1 MPAQKITIQKCFF
14 WNRLQGKTPKTD
26 DGQTQETLAFVT
38 YEKSEPRHKSHKDR
52 LTMRFSSRPLALW
65 ISTAAA
71 SCSVFARSSSAFI
84 PTKRSAFVSAT
95 IAQQRRN
102 FSSSSLNMARV
113 ALCQFPV
120 SEDKDENH
128 KTASDYLHRAA
139 EKGAKLAVLPEIWN
153 GPYATSAFEEYS
165 EVLPDVGSTSADDS
179 PSTQLLM
186 KHAKETGMWVVGGSI
201 PESDDGKI
209 YNTCLVID
217 PSGKVVARHRKVHL
231 FDIDVPGG
239 ITFFESDTLSPGE
252 TMTAFD
258 GGDDFGMIGVGI
270 WCVCIRPQRIERL
283 IL

>member
-1 MPAQKITIQKCFF
+1 MDILNVQNFHKGRDKSSNG
-14 WNRLQGKTPKTD
+14 NRLSVAGS
-26 DGQTQETLAFVT
+26 L
-38 YEKSEPRHKSHKDR
+38 R
-52 LTMRFSSRPLALW
+52 LRRRFIR
-65 ISTAAA
+65 
-71 SCSVFARSSSAFI
+71 
-84 PTKRSAFVSAT
+84 TKPEGERWGV
-95 IAQQRRN
+95 
-102 FSSSSLNMARV
+102 ARV

-128 KTASDYLHRAA
+128 KTASDYLNRAA

-165 EVLPDVGSTSADDS
+165 EVLPDVGDTSADDS

-217 PSGKVVARHRKVHL
+217 PSGKVVAKHRKVHL